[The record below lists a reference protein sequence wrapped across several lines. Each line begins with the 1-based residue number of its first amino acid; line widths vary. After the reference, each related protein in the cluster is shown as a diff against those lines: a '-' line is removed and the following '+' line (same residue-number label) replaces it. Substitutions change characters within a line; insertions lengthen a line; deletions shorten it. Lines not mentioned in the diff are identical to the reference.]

1 MARKMR
7 SSGIEWIGEIPE
19 DWEVIRVKNAALLK
33 ARIGWQ
39 GLRSD
44 EFLYE
49 PDLPL
54 LVTGTDF
61 AGGVVNWNNC
71 VRISEKRF
79 EMDKNIQVKEN
90 DLLITKDGTIGKLAI
105 ARNCPEKVSL
115 NSGVFVIRNQGPYKY
130 FDKYMYYLLQSE
142 QFLLWFE
149 LNDTGNSTIR
159 HLYQKD
165 FYNFSFTYP
174 PLEEQEKIADYLDKK
189 TNQIEQIKTAVK
201 QEIQTLEDYKKSVIT
216 EAVTKGLDKNT
227 AMKDSRIEWIGGIP
241 KHWEVKRMK
250 QLLSNRADSL
260 KVGPFGSALK
270 SSDLVDDGKWVYN
283 QRAVLDNNFN
293 DNDTFINDK
302 KFAELKG
309 FKVNAGD
316 VLLTTRGTIG
326 RVAIVPDHFKEG
338 VIHPCIIKF
347 RLSKDVFK
355 NELIR
360 FIFNDT
366 DIVLKQ
372 VEFLSNSTTIG
383 VIYSY
388 NLVNIYVPTPPI
400 SEQNQIVEYLDKKCT
415 LIDDAIAGKQKQLET
430 LDAYKKSLIYE
441 YVTGKKEV
449 AEC

>member
-1 MARKMR
+1 MARKMK
-7 SSGIEWIGEIPE
+7 SSGIEWIGEIPKHWIRAKVKHACSVIGSGTTPPSHNLDFYSDDEFFWIQSGDLYKQSIITSTEKRVSKAALRTYSALRLYESPFLVMAMYGASVGNLSVAHIDAATNQACCVMKANKKTNLMYLYYWLLFAKE
-19 DWEVIRVKNAALLK
+19 DLLNKAEGGSQPNISQNKIKNEIIYFPTKIEQEKIADYLDKKTNQIEQIKTAVKQEIQTLEDYKKSVITEAVTKGLDKNAAMKDSGIEWIGEIPKHWEVIRVKNAALLK

-49 PDLPL
+49 PDLPF

-189 TNQIEQIKTAVK
+189 
-201 QEIQTLEDYKKSVIT
+201 
-216 EAVTKGLDKNT
+216 
-227 AMKDSRIEWIGGIP
+227 
-241 KHWEVKRMK
+241 
-250 QLLSNRADSL
+250 
-260 KVGPFGSALK
+260 
-270 SSDLVDDGKWVYN
+270 
-283 QRAVLDNNFN
+283 
-293 DNDTFINDK
+293 
-302 KFAELKG
+302 
-309 FKVNAGD
+309 
-316 VLLTTRGTIG
+316 
-326 RVAIVPDHFKEG
+326 
-338 VIHPCIIKF
+338 
-347 RLSKDVFK
+347 
-355 NELIR
+355 
-360 FIFNDT
+360 
-366 DIVLKQ
+366 
-372 VEFLSNSTTIG
+372 
-383 VIYSY
+383 
-388 NLVNIYVPTPPI
+388 
-400 SEQNQIVEYLDKKCT
+400 CT
-415 LIDDAIAGKQKQLET
+415 LIDDAIAGKQKQLQT
-430 LDAYKKSLIYE
+430 LEAYKKSLIYE

-449 AEC
+449 TEC